1 MGLLGRVAVGAAGVA
16 AGVGVMEAKQAGKPV
31 ASPEED
37 RFGEAK
43 PIEGQ
48 GWIIG
53 GGVLIS
59 PTAILTARHTGID
72 TSFLYTPGPDFGKEF
87 TEKRYRTDIFQ
98 VVNHPEID
106 ISLLRLSTPL
116 SAPFIQ
122 IEALDP
128 DLPVTVAQVGSL
140 TFESTHEKVKGVGSW
155 HRTAGA

>member
-1 MGLLGRVAVGAAGVA
+1 
-16 AGVGVMEAKQAGKPV
+16 MEARQAGKPV